1 MSPAE
6 FRKTYSWHAALDLGP
21 ELVTLAEELPAHEQ
35 TGLVMQISELM
46 IELPAMVAA
55 DLVDGSTL
63 RFGPF
68 YRLTATLELIE
79 RVYPAL
85 DAGAAKS
92 ALEELGSRLAS
103 TLFTE
108 QVPAPA
114 IVLPATLD
122 QDDDEADAETAAADP
137 AATALVPEPTPVPP
151 AEPSAIPQTEQ
162 VNSVHVQPDS
172 L

>member
-21 ELVTLAEELPAHEQ
+21 ELVSLAEDLPLHEQ

-68 YRLTATLELIE
+68 YRLTAALELIE

-85 DAGAAKS
+85 DAGEAKS
-92 ALEELGSRLAS
+92 ALEELGARLAS
-103 TLFTE
+103 ASFTE
-108 QVPAPA
+108 LIPAPA
-114 IVLPATLD
+114 IALPAPAD
-122 QDDDEADAETAAADP
+122 QDDDEAAAEPAATDP
-137 AATALVPEPTPVPP
+137 AATTLVPNPDETINPV
-151 AEPSAIPQTEQ
+151 TT
-162 VNSVHVQPDS
+162 VHVQPDS

>member
-1 MSPAE
+1 MSQAE
-6 FRKTYSWHAALDLGP
+6 FRNTYSWHAALDLGP
-21 ELVTLAEELPAHEQ
+21 ELVSLAEDLPLHEQ
-35 TGLVMQISELM
+35 TGMVMQISELM

-55 DLVDGSTL
+55 DLVDGTSL
-63 RFGPF
+63 RYAPF
-68 YRLTATLELIE
+68 YRLTAALELIE

-103 TLFTE
+103 ASFTE

-122 QDDDEADAETAAADP
+122 QDDDEAGAETDAADP
-137 AATALVPEPTPVPP
+137 AATALVPEPTPVPSV
-151 AEPSAIPQTEQ
+151 ESSAIPQSEQ
-162 VNSVHVQPDS
+162 VTTVHVQPDS